1 MFTIPVFVRKQLN
14 IIFSTNLVFITTD
27 RIKND
32 SDESAAKLRF

>member
-1 MFTIPVFVRKQLN
+1 MFTIYVFVRKQLN